1 MKYLTQ
7 YLTTEILKY
16 IVRPCYKL
24 DEFIDK
30 KKLKKTLISNP
41 NGIDLAFVLFNEFE
55 MKDICLN
62 PNLIKFIKQK
72 LEKNKIIN
80 KWDYIYSLSR
90 NPNAK
95 YIFKKKKELIDYEE
109 LAENR
114 AKWPLKIYLE
124 YAIKNHN
131 KIKYPEN
138 VWKNPFIFDFV
149 KIDSNNMATYKNYTI
164 PVDFEWLQTNPHPKA
179 LELLLKNNI
188 KFNVMFL
195 VENTNEEALKYL
207 NYEEL
212 DNLDFN
218 YINDTFC
225 YNPLLYNYIKTQY
238 NKIFIDW
245 YSLSDNTA
253 IFNKDI
259 SRTWKDLIKIE
270 NNVYKNI

>member
-16 IVRPCYKL
+16 ITRPYYKL

-30 KKLKKTLISNP
+30 KNLQKSLISNP
-41 NGIDLAFVLFNEFE
+41 NGIELAFVLFNEFE
-55 MKDICLN
+55 MMEICSNL
-62 PNLIKFIKQK
+62 NLIKFIKQK
-72 LEKNKIIN
+72 LGKNKIMK
-80 KWDYIYSLSR
+80 KWDYIYSLSK

-95 YIFKKKKELIDYEE
+95 YIFKNKKELIDYEDF
-109 LAENR
+109 AENKS
-114 AKWPLKIYLE
+114 KWAIKLYLE
-124 YAIKNHN
+124 YAVKHHN

-149 KIDSNNMATYKNYTI
+149 KIDDNNMATYKNYTI

-188 KFNVMFL
+188 NFDSTFL

-207 NYEEL
+207 NYKEL
-212 DNLDFN
+212 KALDFN
-218 YINDTFC
+218 FICDLC
-225 YNPLLYNYIKTQY
+225 YNPSLYNYIKTKY
-238 NKIFIDW
+238 NKIFINW
-245 YSLSDNTA
+245 YYLSCNPA

-259 SRTWKDLIKIE
+259 SKTWKDLIKIE